1 MVNKPH
7 TEAAHQ
13 GNDSSAA
20 HHILQSNK
28 NVISWT
34 FLHVL
39 EETMTGAQSS
49 KPFWVQTRHGAEP
62 KTNVNLKRAPLN
74 EYVYIYSVN
83 LHFLS
88 KQ

>member
-20 HHILQSNK
+20 HLILQSNK

-39 EETMTGAQSS
+39 EETMTVWS
-49 KPFWVQTRHGAEP
+49 TE
-62 KTNVNLKRAPLN
+62 L
-74 EYVYIYSVN
+74 
-83 LHFLS
+83 
-88 KQ
+88 